1 MYLPKTEI
9 LTRSR
14 LEIMRSM
21 MTITLQEVTPSNW
34 RAIVALHVAPEQED
48 WVAPNHYSLLEA
60 AYGFEGEL
68 AHLKLV
74 PLAIY
79 AADTPVG
86 FLLYNAG
93 PTLDRFFIMRLMID
107 HLHQGN
113 GYGRAALSQLLELF
127 RAYPQA
133 TEVAVSYNQG
143 NTPARQLYLSCGFV
157 EVGLDDTG
165 GTVMWQALNPH
176 HAGWTSL
183 WNPAIGADSATSPG
197 E

>member
-1 MYLPKTEI
+1 
-9 LTRSR
+9 
-14 LEIMRSM
+14 
-21 MTITLQEVTPSNW
+21 MTITLQEVTTANW
-34 RAIVALHVAPEQED
+34 RAIVALRVAPDQED

-79 AADTPVG
+79 AADAPVG
-86 FLLYNAG
+86 FLLYNTG

-107 HLHQGN
+107 HLHQAK
-113 GYGRAALSQLLELF
+113 GYGRAALSQLLGIF

-133 TEVAVSYNQG
+133 AEVAVSYNQG
-143 NTPARQLYLSCGFV
+143 NTSARQLYLSCGFV
-157 EVGLDDTG
+157 EVGRDDTG
-165 GTVMWQALNPH
+165 GTVMWQALNRQPS
-176 HAGWTSL
+176 GWTSL
-183 WNPAIGADSATSPG
+183 WNPAIGADTAASTG